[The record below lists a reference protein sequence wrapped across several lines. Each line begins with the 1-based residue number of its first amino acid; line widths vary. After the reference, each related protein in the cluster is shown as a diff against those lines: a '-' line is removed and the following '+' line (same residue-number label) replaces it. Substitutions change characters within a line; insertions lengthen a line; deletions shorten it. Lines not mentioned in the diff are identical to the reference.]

1 MINQLKNNTK
11 IKIISLLSAILLWL
25 YVMIFVDPSENKLYE
40 NVPVTISNMRDL
52 NDNDLVI
59 YPEIELTADIYVSG
73 KLSDIQKTKKEN
85 IHIYGE
91 INNPIEGNN
100 RVLLKANIDGNVTHK
115 FKDSNIK
122 IINLEKVVNEKR
134 SIDIQLEGSS
144 KGKIDKAIP
153 DKDSI
158 RIKGPRVLVNKVQKV
173 VATLDVRNK
182 VDDFTE
188 KLKLYPVDKNG
199 ERVEGVDLESSV
211 VNVTVTLLKQKN
223 VPIKINY
230 TGNENDQDILNNYKI
245 TPGTINIKGTKDTI
259 DSITYIETKPVD
271 LSSIPN
277 NTSNEIDLEIP
288 NGVITDTKYITI
300 KLKEVKP
307 IEVKPIKG
315 EIIYSGND
323 VEVRNLEESFD
334 ISKLNIPN
342 EIKVS
347 FENNNRSELVDK
359 SDILLYIDLNTQL
372 EDGTYEIKYETNKDI
387 NNIEVN
393 PNKTSI

>member
-11 IKIISLLSAILLWL
+11 IKVISLLSAILLWL

-52 NDNDLVI
+52 NDKDLVI

-85 IHIYGE
+85 IHISGQ
-91 INNPIEGNN
+91 INDPIEGNN

-122 IINLEKVVNEKR
+122 IINLEKVVKEKR
-134 SIDIQLEGSS
+134 TIDIQVESSS

-153 DKDSI
+153 DQDSI
-158 RIKGPRVLVNKVQKV
+158 RVSGPRVLVNQVQKV
-173 VATLDVRNK
+173 IATLDVGNR

-199 ERVEGVDLESSV
+199 ERVEGVDLESSF

-230 TGNENDQDILNNYKI
+230 IENRNNQDILKNYKI
-245 TPGTINIKGTKDTI
+245 TPSTINIKGNKDI
-259 DSITYIETKPVD
+259 IESITYINTKPLD
-271 LSSIPN
+271 LSSISN
-277 NTSNEIDLEIP
+277 NTSKEVALEIP
-288 NGVITDTKYITI
+288 EGIITDTKYITI
-300 KLKEVKP
+300 KLEEMKP
-307 IEVKPIKG
+307 IRED
-315 EIIYSGND
+315 IIYSD
-323 VEVRNLEESFD
+323 RDIEIRNIEDEFD

-347 FENNNRSELVDK
+347 FEKKDSSEPVVK
-359 SDILLYIDLNTQL
+359 EDILLYIDLNTPS
-372 EDGTYEIKYETNKDI
+372 EDGNYEIKYETNKEI
-387 NNIEVN
+387 NNVEIN
-393 PNKTSI
+393 PNKISK

>member
-11 IKIISLLSAILLWL
+11 IKVISLLSAILLWL

-52 NDNDLVI
+52 NDKDLVI

-85 IHIYGE
+85 IHISGQ
-91 INNPIEGNN
+91 INDPIEGNN

-122 IINLEKVVNEKR
+122 IINLEKVVKEKR
-134 SIDIQLEGSS
+134 TIDIQVESSS

-153 DKDSI
+153 DQDNI
-158 RIKGPRVLVNKVQKV
+158 RVSGPRVLVNQVQKV
-173 VATLDVRNK
+173 IATLDVGNR

-199 ERVEGVDLESSV
+199 ERVEGVDLESSF

-230 TGNENDQDILNNYKI
+230 IENSNNQDILKKYKI
-245 TPGTINIKGTKDTI
+245 TPSTINIKGNKDI
-259 DSITYIETKPVD
+259 IESITYINTKPLD

-277 NTSNEIDLEIP
+277 NTSKEVALEIP
-288 NGVITDTKYITI
+288 EGIITDTKYITI
-300 KLKEVKP
+300 KLEEMKP
-307 IEVKPIKG
+307 IRED
-315 EIIYSGND
+315 IIYSD
-323 VEVRNLEESFD
+323 KDIEIRNIEDEFD

-347 FENNNRSELVDK
+347 FEKKDSSEHVVKD
-359 SDILLYIDLNTQL
+359 DILLYIDLNTPS
-372 EDGTYEIKYETNKDI
+372 EDGNYEIKYETNKEI
-387 NNIEVN
+387 NNVEIN
-393 PNKTSI
+393 PNKISK